1 MHNIDDINSILNAVN
16 AINLKSKKRRIN
28 PDPVQNFI
36 PKLNQDLKIS
46 PDLDR
51 LILEAEQY
59 INKSTP
65 KLPQIDLVQNKND
78 LIKKKNSYNTHKDVQ
93 ALIIEDLYSKFSKKV
108 KKNTLKIIF
117 NLHLKIKD
125 LENKLENFQ
134 SKKNKNID
142 SLQIKKKNN
151 SSVNLD
157 KKDILRKEVVN
168 SLLIQ
173 DSSIDLL
180 NKKILNFKKTEEDL
194 RFKII
199 DLDQDKILLLNKV
212 KRFDELKDY
221 KNKLINTRSKLQSI
235 YKQVEKQKKIFINL
249 KKYLVK
255 IEQDSIFFKE
265 NYERLVVENA
275 EVKKKQKD

>member
-16 AINLKSKKRRIN
+16 AINLKSKKKRIN
-28 PDPVQNFI
+28 ADPVQNFI

-134 SKKNKNID
+134 SEKNKNIN

-151 SSVNLD
+151 SFVNLD
-157 KKDILRKEVVN
+157 KKDILRKEVVS

-249 KKYLVK
+249 KNYLVK

>member
-16 AINLKSKKRRIN
+16 AINLKSKKKRIN
-28 PDPVQNFI
+28 ADPVQNFI

-117 NLHLKIKD
+117 NHHLKIKD
-125 LENKLENFQ
+125 
-134 SKKNKNID
+134 
-142 SLQIKKKNN
+142 
-151 SSVNLD
+151 
-157 KKDILRKEVVN
+157 
-168 SLLIQ
+168 
-173 DSSIDLL
+173 
-180 NKKILNFKKTEEDL
+180 
-194 RFKII
+194 
-199 DLDQDKILLLNKV
+199 
-212 KRFDELKDY
+212 
-221 KNKLINTRSKLQSI
+221 
-235 YKQVEKQKKIFINL
+235 
-249 KKYLVK
+249 
-255 IEQDSIFFKE
+255 
-265 NYERLVVENA
+265 
-275 EVKKKQKD
+275 